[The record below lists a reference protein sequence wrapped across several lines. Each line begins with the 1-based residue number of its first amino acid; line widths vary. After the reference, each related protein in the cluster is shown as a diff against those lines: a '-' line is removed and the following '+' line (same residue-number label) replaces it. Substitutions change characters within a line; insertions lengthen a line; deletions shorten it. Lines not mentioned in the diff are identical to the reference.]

1 MNKKN
6 IVRYKAGLAAL
17 MIASGMTLSGC
28 SSKGKGFEYEI
39 KDNKYV
45 VVDGS
50 TIGND
55 CIKDCYV
62 VEAYNSL
69 TEETEIFIAR
79 RSWEDLYS
87 RPKDNESNEIVSDY
101 YYYDLMNNNN
111 KKLFYRDNSR
121 NNFLEFIKET
131 PLYDYMVALDLL
143 QAKYSYED
151 MQRIYEEIKSVYTF
165 EEEKKLVK

>member
-1 MNKKN
+1 MDKKN
-6 IVRYKAGLAAL
+6 LVRYKAGLAAL

-28 SSKGKGFEYEI
+28 GSSGFEYTME
-39 KDNKYV
+39 DSKYV

-69 TEETEIFIAR
+69 TEEAEIFIAR
-79 RSWEDLYS
+79 RSWNGLYS
-87 RPKDNESNEIVSDY
+87 RPKDNESNEIVLDY
-101 YYYDLMNNNN
+101 YYCDFMNNNN
-111 KKLFYRDNSR
+111 KLFYKDNDH
-121 NNFLEFIKET
+121 NNFLKFVKET

>member
-1 MNKKN
+1 MDKKN
-6 IVRYKAGLAAL
+6 LVRYKAGLAAL

-28 SSKGKGFEYEI
+28 GSKGFQYTT
-39 KDNKYV
+39 KDSKYV

-79 RSWEDLYS
+79 T
-87 RPKDNESNEIVSDY
+87 SNFLDY
-101 YYYDLMNNNN
+101 YYYCDLMNHNN
-111 KKLFYRDNSR
+111 KLFYKDNDR
-121 NNFLEFIKET
+121 NNFIKFVKET
-131 PLYDYMVALDLL
+131 PLYDYMIALDLL
-143 QAKYSYED
+143 QANYSYED